1 MPKDGELL
9 VLQVYQLSNIYF
21 FITIHVKKLYFLGG
35 GGVPRFS
42 KPFSKEQNWLV
53 PGKMSYMLSGLN
65 MFHIDQVSIDVDL
78 QPRAVAQ
85 SHLGFPTTEDILESS
100 GLWGRP

>member
-35 GGVPRFS
+35 GGGAQVFQTIFQGAKLIAPWKNVVYAEWLKYVP
-42 KPFSKEQNWLV
+42 
-53 PGKMSYMLSGLN
+53 Y
-65 MFHIDQVSIDVDL
+65 
-78 QPRAVAQ
+78 
-85 SHLGFPTTEDILESS
+85 
-100 GLWGRP
+100 

>member
-1 MPKDGELL
+1 
-9 VLQVYQLSNIYF
+9 
-21 FITIHVKKLYFLGG
+21 
-35 GGVPRFS
+35 
-42 KPFSKEQNWLV
+42 
-53 PGKMSYMLSGLN
+53 MSYMLSGLN

-100 GLWGRP
+100 GL